1 MNANQL
7 KILVFKHGIGITGW
21 TLNKIIWIHTSY
33 HNQKNFLTLMSNA
46 KGRVEGTAGI
56 FLGFGRGGVAN

>member
-7 KILVFKHGIGITGW
+7 KMLVFKHGIGITGW

-33 HNQKNFLTLMSNA
+33 HNKKSVDQNKTKNHKKAS
-46 KGRVEGTAGI
+46 
-56 FLGFGRGGVAN
+56 